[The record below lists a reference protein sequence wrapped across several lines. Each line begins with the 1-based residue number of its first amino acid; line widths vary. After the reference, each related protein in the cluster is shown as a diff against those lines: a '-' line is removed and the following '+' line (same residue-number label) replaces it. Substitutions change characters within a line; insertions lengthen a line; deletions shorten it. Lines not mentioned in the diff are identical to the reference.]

1 MCHRDWYRVPKRLRD
16 RVWRTWRSGQ
26 QAASREHQEA
36 VLKAIAA
43 ARVARLP
50 GWRRQILRFWL
61 LHKPGYGLDLVWA
74 ANA

>member
-1 MCHRDWYRVPKRLRD
+1 MCRRDWYRVPKQLRD

-26 QAASREHQEA
+26 QAASPEHKEA

-50 GWRRQILRFWL
+50 AWRRQLIRFRL
-61 LHKPGYGLDLVWA
+61 LPNPSHGLDPVD
-74 ANA
+74 